1 MMDDIIYTTQLSIYG
16 LPHHSR
22 THRHMNDSLQKT
34 HTDYSSK
41 MANGCLHEHR
51 CKNEIIY
58 RFVNIGLIRQ
68 TSFFTAYI
76 STIHFFSFFHLQNR
90 LQWSFFCVILHI
102 AHNSLQ
108 KNIQQILNIMNQLG
122 WDLMSHPKI
131 HYARGSQKKK
141 SLLHPKF
148 HSFSAHLMLWCTC
161 TYLARKLLLWYWNV
175 QLPHNWPHD
184 VVQPQNFVHYIYPI
198 FAIVRVC
205 CIYLYNYTRKMDLVI
220 RQTTTKCIFSLWS
233 NTHMLFSQLPNASP

>member
-76 STIHFFSFFHLQNR
+76 STIHFFFFSFTKQITVKFFLCHLTYCTQLTAKEHTANT
-90 LQWSFFCVILHI
+90 QYNEPTGMGSDVTSK
-102 AHNSLQ
+102 NSLCPRFT
-108 KNIQQILNIMNQLG
+108 K
-122 WDLMSHPKI
+122 KKK
-131 HYARGSQKKK
+131 KKK

-184 VVQPQNFVHYIYPI
+184 VVQPQNFVRYI
-198 FAIVRVC
+198 R
-205 CIYLYNYTRKMDLVI
+205 YLL
-220 RQTTTKCIFSLWS
+220 
-233 NTHMLFSQLPNASP
+233 